1 MQEILNLVS
10 DYIFDKNNNKVWKE
24 GDQINY
30 SGPFFNEKEYVAGV
44 KSLLDGWLGLGK
56 AGSHFES
63 MFPKQLGKKFGI
75 LTNSGSSANLLMYSA
90 LKSRRLYNLPEGT
103 KILTPVAGFP
113 TTINPIIQLGFT
125 PVFADIE
132 LDTLNLDLDSCEKI
146 IQHDHDIKVLSFAH
160 VLGNPPN
167 MERVMYLVD
176 KYNLILLE
184 DCCDALGS
192 TYNGKL
198 LGSFGQMATCSFYPA
213 HHITMGE
220 GGFVATNSTD
230 EHTVLKSFRDWG
242 RGCYCQGSAANNL
255 KCGTCG
261 KRFSNWM
268 PEMPN
273 EIFDHKYIYDEIGY
287 NLKPIELQAAIGL
300 EQLKKLKQ
308 IISCRRRNYFGMY
321 SMYFPYGKYFI
332 LPEAT
337 INSVPSWFA
346 FPLTI
351 TPDAPFTRE
360 EIVNHMENNGIQTRP
375 YFGGNILLQP
385 GYTDIAKKYSNNPVT
400 EFPNATYATRNTFFH
415 GVSPNLTDEQMDYIK
430 KTLNKFMEKYS

>member
-1 MQEILNLVS
+1 MQKILDSVS
-10 DYIFDKNNNKVWKE
+10 DYIFDKENNKVWKE

-44 KSLLDGWLGLGK
+44 RSLLDGWLGLGK

-103 KILTPVAGFP
+103 KILTPVA
-113 TTINPIIQLGFT
+113 
-125 PVFADIE
+125 
-132 LDTLNLDLDSCEKI
+132 
-146 IQHDHDIKVLSFAH
+146 
-160 VLGNPPN
+160 LGNPPN
-167 MERVMYLVD
+167 MERVMYLID
-176 KYNLILLE
+176 KYKLILLE

-220 GGFVATNSTD
+220 GGFVATISTD

-300 EQLKKLKQ
+300 EQLKKLSQ
-308 IISCRRRNYFGMY
+308 IIRLRRMHFFGMY
-321 SMYFPYGKYFI
+321 SMYFPYRKYFI
-332 LPEAT
+332 LPEST
-337 INSVPSWFA
+337 VYSIPSWFA

-351 TPDAPFTRE
+351 RPTAPFTRE

-385 GYTDIAKKYSNNPVT
+385 GYADVAKKYSNNPLT
-400 EFPNATYATRNTFFH
+400 DFPNATYATRNTFFH
-415 GVSPNLTDEQMDYIK
+415 GVSPNLTAEQMEYIK
-430 KTLNKFMEKYS
+430 KTLDKFMEKYS